1 MPAAPAAKK
10 PRILAFSGSL
20 RAESW
25 NQKLVRVAA
34 EGARAAG
41 AEVTVLDLR
50 ELGLPL
56 YDGDLEQKHGLPDS
70 AKKLKALMID
80 HAGFLIA
87 SPENNSSLSSA
98 LKNAIDWASRPAP
111 GETSLACFRGKIAGI
126 MAASPGALGGL
137 RGLVHLRAILESI
150 HTLVVTE
157 QKAVPHAD
165 KAFDPGGR
173 LKDPADQKTV
183 EGIGARVATVIR
195 RLTD

>member
-1 MPAAPAAKK
+1 MPPTAKK

-20 RAESW
+20 RADSW

-50 ELGLPL
+50 ELALPI
-56 YDGDLEQKHGLPDS
+56 YDGDFEQKRGLPEG
-70 AKKLKALMID
+70 AKKLKAMMLD
-80 HAGFLIA
+80 HGGFLIA

-111 GETSLACFRGKIAGI
+111 GEASLACFRGKVAGI

-157 QKAVPHAD
+157 QKALSHAD
-165 KAFDPGGR
+165 KAFDADGR
-173 LKDPADQKTV
+173 LKDPADQKAV
-183 EGIGARVATVIR
+183 DAIGARVATVIR
-195 RLTD
+195 RLAD